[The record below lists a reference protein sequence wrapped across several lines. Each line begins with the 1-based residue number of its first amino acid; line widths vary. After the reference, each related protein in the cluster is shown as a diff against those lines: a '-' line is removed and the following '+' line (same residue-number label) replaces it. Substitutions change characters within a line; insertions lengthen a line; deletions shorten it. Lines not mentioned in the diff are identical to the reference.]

1 MYIKMK
7 YLEKSVYEQ
16 VTGWAFMELNGF
28 PGIVF
33 ISLPDEMSI
42 FKMFSKNH
50 KKLFISR
57 GFLHFG
63 IYTAKICIYI

>member
-1 MYIKMK
+1 
-7 YLEKSVYEQ
+7 
-16 VTGWAFMELNGF
+16 MELNNF

-50 KKLFISR
+50 EKLFISR
-57 GFLHFG
+57 DFLHFG
-63 IYTAKICIYI
+63 IFTAKICIYI